1 MIELLGLARGAL
13 TLNAQTFDNLK
24 QSPDVFRKGFTFVL
38 VVGLIVGGVLG
49 VVALIGE
56 ILTPPAQQIA
66 QAREGF
72 RQTFGY
78 FSSAMPPEISRQVT
92 ESFEMGLRIGERVT
106 RETRSPLPEPIGVIF
121 RQSGAIVSYPFG
133 WLGGLIFFG
142 ALVHIFAKL
151 LGGRAT
157 IAQMLGVTSLTVVPH
172 LLDAFGFI
180 ACLGAL
186 LGFIA
191 WAWGVVIYIKGVAV
205 AQEINTGKAIL
216 AVLLP
221 FMVAFLFALLL
232 LVSVGVLIAVAS
244 GGK

>member
-1 MIELLGLARGAL
+1 MNELITLARGAL
-13 TLNAQTFDNLK
+13 TLNAQTFNSLK
-24 QSPDVFRKGFTFVL
+24 QAPDAFRRGLTIVL

-49 VVALIGE
+49 VIALIGE

-72 RQTFGY
+72 RQTFGN
-78 FSSAMPPEISRQVT
+78 FSSAMPPEVSRQVT

-106 RETRSPLPEPIGVIF
+106 RETKSPLPEPLGVIF
-121 RQSGAIVSYPFG
+121 RRFGAIVSYPFG

-151 LGGRAT
+151 LGGRGT

-172 LLDAFGFI
+172 LLDVLGFI

-186 LGFIA
+186 LGLIA
-191 WAWGVVIYIKGVAV
+191 WVWGVLIYVKGVAV
-205 AQEINTGKAIL
+205 AQEMSTGKAIL

-221 FMVAFLFALLL
+221 FIIALLLALLL
-232 LVSVGVLIAVAS
+232 LVSVGVLIAMAS